1 MDVILEVEK
10 IDNNIHGIYLYIK
23 DEIYYSSIQLKD
35 IPVIVDINKHG
46 DIYAIEI
53 ISEGIVPTYK
63 EIQEKAYESKIIHK
77 LKRYGDY
84 LQKSLHQ
91 YRNDNN

>member
-10 IDNNIHGIYLYIK
+10 IDNNHHGIYLYIK
-23 DEIYYSSIQLKD
+23 NEIYYSSIQLKD

-46 DIYAIEI
+46 DIYGIEI
-53 ISEGIVPTYK
+53 IDDRNVPTYK
-63 EIQEKAYESKIIHK
+63 EIQEKAYESKIIHR
-77 LKRYGDY
+77 LKRYGYY

-91 YRNDNN
+91 YKNSNN